1 MFAYILA
8 GMKHGESSYREQ
20 CTFWPEKQQSLP
32 TLVTEGKKMK
42 LAMPV
47 VNGSLVC
54 EPGAAPVAPPVPI
67 NHLGLE
73 IRARLFEPA
82 GTRPIIRNVLSHEE
96 QEQLLQS
103 ATFVEY
109 AHGGHTLFSEGQE
122 ADFLYFID
130 AGMIRIS
137 RCAENGRRQVLAF
150 RVPGDIVGLFED
162 GRYTNSAETVGAAK
176 LYRIPWQR
184 MQQAMRNEPELQ
196 LHLFIKLADDY
207 CQAEHRIMTLGQQN
221 SCQRL
226 ASFLLELMQM
236 PGLFNERLSIL
247 QLPVNRF
254 DLADYLGMVTKSFER
269 SFTTLESRGLIR
281 RVTSRTI
288 QIADIGGLQRLCQE
302 QPRSRH

>member
-1 MFAYILA
+1 MD
-8 GMKHGESSYREQ
+8 R
-20 CTFWPEKQQSLP
+20 
-32 TLVTEGKKMK
+32 
-42 LAMPV
+42 
-47 VNGSLVC
+47 
-54 EPGAAPVAPPVPI
+54 
-67 NHLGLE
+67 LGLE

-82 GTRPIIRNVLSHEE
+82 GSRAMIRNVLSREE
-96 QEQLLQS
+96 QEQLLQG
-103 ATFVEY
+103 ATLVEY
-109 AHGGHTLFSEGQE
+109 PHGGNTLFSEGQE
-122 ADFLYFID
+122 AGFLYFID
-130 AGMIRIS
+130 SGIIRIS

-150 RVPGDIVGLFED
+150 RVAGDIAGLFED

-176 LYRIPWQR
+176 VYRIPWQR
-184 MQQAMRNEPELQ
+184 MQQAMRNEPALQ

-236 PGLFNERLSIL
+236 PGLFNESQSLL

-269 SFTTLESRGLIR
+269 SFATLESRGLIR
-281 RVTSRTI
+281 RLTSRTI

-302 QPRSRH
+302 QLRSRH

>member
-1 MFAYILA
+1 MSE
-8 GMKHGESSYREQ
+8 GTKMR
-20 CTFWPEKQQSLP
+20 LP
-32 TLVTEGKKMK
+32 I
-42 LAMPV
+42 PV
-47 VNGSLVC
+47 VSGSLAC
-54 EPGAAPVAPPVPI
+54 ENGASPIAPTVPMGR
-67 NHLGLE
+67 LGLE

-82 GTRPIIRNVLSHEE
+82 GGRPVIRNVLSREE
-96 QEQLLQS
+96 QDQILQS

-109 AHGGHTLFSEGQE
+109 PRGGHTLFSEGQE
-122 ADFLYFID
+122 ANFLYFID
-130 AGMIRIS
+130 AGIIRIS

-162 GRYTNSAETVGAAK
+162 GRYTNSAETVGPAK

-184 MQQAMRNEPELQ
+184 MQQAMRNEPEIQ
-196 LHLFIKLADDY
+196 LHLFIKLADDF

-236 PGLFNERLSIL
+236 PGLFNERQSLL

-269 SFTTLESRGLIR
+269 SFASLESKGLVR

-288 QIADIGGLQRLCQE
+288 QIV
-302 QPRSRH
+302 